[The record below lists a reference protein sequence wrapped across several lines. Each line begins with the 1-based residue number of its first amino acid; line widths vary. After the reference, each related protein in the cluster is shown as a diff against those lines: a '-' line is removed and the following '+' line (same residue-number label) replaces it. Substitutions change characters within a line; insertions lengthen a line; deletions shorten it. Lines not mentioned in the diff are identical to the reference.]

1 MDTAMR
7 FSTMV
12 LAAGLLTVAGSALAQ
27 KMKQGKPA
35 AKPAAAAAAKYDEAK
50 LTALEA
56 KLAKSPKDAK
66 LKLQVA
72 EASYQVGHYVEYD
85 KPGLTPR
92 EKYRGALKLYRR
104 ALALNPAHKQ
114 AKAEKDQI
122 EAIYKQMG
130 MPIPQ

>member
-1 MDTAMR
+1 MR
-7 FSTMV
+7 LSTMV
-12 LAAGLLTVAGSALAQ
+12 LAVGLLSVGGTAFAQ
-27 KMKQGKPA
+27 KMRIGKPA
-35 AKPAAAAAAKYDEAK
+35 ARPAAAAVKYDEVK
-50 LTALEA
+50 LKVLEA
-56 KLAKSPKDAK
+56 KLAKTPKDAK

-104 ALALNPAHKQ
+104 ALALNPGHKL
-114 AKAEKDQI
+114 AKQEKEQI
-122 EAIYKQMG
+122 EAIYTQMG